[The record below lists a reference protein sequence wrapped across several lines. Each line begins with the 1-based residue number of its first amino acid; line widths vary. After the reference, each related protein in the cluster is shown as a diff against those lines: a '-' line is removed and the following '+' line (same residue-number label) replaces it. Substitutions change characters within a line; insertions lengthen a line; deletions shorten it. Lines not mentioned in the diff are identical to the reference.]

1 MSRQVKTAVSVIVFI
16 LVCLFLIHLRV
27 PRDVSTTSGAAR
39 TAFVLSAFLFLLS
52 APCFYLVFRAVFGE
66 FVGVVFSVFYVLLS
80 VFPYKLFYGAEVT
93 LSNICFEPV
102 PTTIFGASGVWV
114 VILYFVVSLL
124 VASVYWF
131 YNTEK
136 FFPVIDKRRALIFV
150 LLFLAV
156 LLQVLPRLGGRSP
169 KGVRRD
175 RHRPVAERNYPYR
188 TQQFYGVETGG
199 ADVWHHVGPS
209 GMFRGDFR
217 VAKRVVINRRGFG
230 PYQYSLISTYFHP
243 YYAGIIV
250 NAVFYYIIVVC
261 GYLLARQL
269 KLDESVAVAYS
280 VLLSA
285 NYFILNF
292 TLEPVFYVHY
302 FAFIILLL
310 FLIPRLGVFENSCKV
325 KDKVLFCFVLA
336 CCGLTYDPFVF
347 SGVLLLWG
355 FFHSFRVLGE
365 GVRKSLGAV
374 VKAVAFAIV
383 PVFSQYLW
391 EALLRF
397 YDLQGMPDNVE
408 ARANLLERLFSLPRY
423 IYTNFWEFGAL
434 VSRNIIRLVVENPV
448 LPAKDLIDASAHP
461 TASTGECTI
470 EYWSVLGLVG
480 VFSLFVLLPRYLSKE
495 HKEGIYACY
504 ISNLGIGLLGSLAA
518 AIAPLMKY
526 HWIFLAPS
534 RTNNAYPVLILA
546 QSIGIYHITK
556 FCCDKFKIAARTQAV
571 VIVIAVVIYML
582 SFVKLLFL

>member
-1 MSRQVKTAVSVIVFI
+1 MSRQVKTAAGVIAFVLVS
-16 LVCLFLIHLRV
+16 LVLIYWRV
-27 PRDVSTTSGAAR
+27 PRDLSTAGGAAR
-39 TAFVLSAFLFLLS
+39 TAFVLSAFMFLLC
-52 APCFYLVFRAVFGE
+52 APCFYLVFRVVFGE
-66 FVGVVFSVFYVLLS
+66 FVGVVFTVLYVLLG
-80 VFPYKLFYGAEVT
+80 VLPYKLFYGAEVA
-93 LSNICFEPV
+93 LSSICFEPV
-102 PTTIFGASGVWV
+102 PTTIFGAGGVWV
-114 VILYFVVSLL
+114 VILYLVMSLV

-131 YNTEK
+131 CKMER
-136 FFPVIDKRRALIFV
+136 FFPVIDKRRAIIFV

-156 LLQVLPRLGGRSP
+156 LIQVLPRLGGRSP

-188 TQQFYGVETGG
+188 TRQFYGVETGG

-209 GMFRGDFR
+209 GIFKGDFR
-217 VAKRVVINRRGFG
+217 VARGMVINRRGFG

-261 GYLLARQL
+261 GYLLAKQL
-269 KLDESVAVAYS
+269 NLDESVAIAFS

-302 FAFIILLL
+302 FAFIILIVLL
-310 FLIPRLGVFENSCKV
+310 VLRLGVFEDSSTV
-325 KDKVLFCFVLA
+325 RDKVLFCFVLA
-336 CCGLTYDPFVF
+336 CSGLTYDPFVF
-347 SGVLLLWG
+347 SGILLLWG
-355 FFHSFRVLGE
+355 FFHSFRVLGG
-365 GVRKSLGAV
+365 GVKKSLGAAS
-374 VKAVAFAIV
+374 KGVAFAVV
-383 PVFSQYLW
+383 PVLSQYLW

-397 YDLQGMPDNVE
+397 YDLQGTPDNIE

-434 VSRNIIRLVVENPV
+434 ASRNIIRLVVENPV

-461 TASTGECTI
+461 TALTGECTI

-480 VFSLFVLLPRYLSKE
+480 VFSFFVLLPRYLGKE

-504 ISNLGIGLLGSLAA
+504 ISNFGIGLLSSLAA

-546 QSIGIYHITK
+546 QSIGIYHVTK
-556 FCCDKFKIAARTQAV
+556 FCCDKLKIATRTQAV
-571 VIVIAVVIYML
+571 VVAVAVVIYML